1 MPLYEITG
9 PDGKVYEIEGPPNA
23 TKKQIVEAVQAK
35 LAAAAEEKPKEG
47 VGAAFRGGL
56 EGLLSR
62 FQTAGEA
69 VFLSPEEAARRG
81 VERSEEIGQRFAP
94 GSSLDAVKQAYAE
107 RGLLGGAGEVIS
119 QIPGAFAEQIPNIA
133 ATLASAKAG
142 ALAGSFLA
150 YQAVLLSVV
159 VLVRLH
165 RL

>member
-1 MPLYEITG
+1 MDL
-9 PDGKVYEIEGPPNA
+9 
-23 TKKQIVEAVQAK
+23 TKLSDEDLKA
-35 LAAAAEEKPKEG
+35 LANNDFASISDKGLRVIAGEPEPEPEKG
-47 VGAAFRGGL
+47 IGAAFRGGL

-119 QIPGAFAEQIPNIA
+119 QIPGAFVEQIPNIA
-133 ATLASAKAG
+133 ATLASALKQVLWQVLL
-142 ALAGSFLA
+142 LA
-150 YQAVLLSVV
+150 QAVLLSVV